1 MIDRHSSYRP
11 ADTMRDLL
19 RDNNMLLNV
28 ISRFGI
34 GFGFGDMSV
43 RDTCKEN
50 NVDADTF
57 LAVCNLLSGRE
68 HEQYKVALGPLM
80 VYLRLSHSYYMEVS
94 LPRLRMRLIEAINTA
109 DTKDV
114 SILLI
119 RFFDD
124 YAAELKAH
132 LDQENQELF
141 PHIERLLADKVS
153 DGFPSEDFKT
163 GHTPV
168 TEKLQELKDIII
180 YHYTNGANM
189 LLSAVLFDIV
199 TLEHDLSAHF
209 EVENHLLM
217 PALEALERQRR
228 SEPKENDEEAEHG
241 TAPMASIAALGEREK
256 EIVRLIAKGK
266 SNKEI
271 ADELFLSVHTVA
283 THRKN
288 IIAKTGIHSTAGLTI
303 FAILHGLIEI

>member
-19 RDNNMLLNV
+19 RENNMLLNV

-34 GFGFGDMSV
+34 GFGFGDLSI
-43 RDTCKEN
+43 RETCREN
-50 NVDADTF
+50 NVDAGTF

-68 HEQYKVALGPLM
+68 HEQYEVELGSLM
-80 VYLRLSHSYYMEVS
+80 EYLRLSHMYYMEVS
-94 LPRLRMRLIEAINTA
+94 LPRLRMRMIEAINTA

-141 PHIERLLADKVS
+141 PYIEGLLS
-153 DGFPSEDFKT
+153 DRVPEGFSSEDFKT

-168 TEKLQELKDIII
+168 TEKLQELKDIFI

-199 TLEHDLSAHF
+199 TLEHDLTAHF
-209 EVENHLLM
+209 EVENHLLV

-228 SEPKENDEEAEHG
+228 SEPRERDEES
-241 TAPMASIAALGEREK
+241 APMASIAALGEREK
-256 EIVRLIAKGK
+256 EIVRLIARGK

-288 IIAKTGIHSTAGLTI
+288 IISKTGIHSTAGLTI